1 MDNYIK
7 SVEYHVIGKKTTI
20 CLITT
25 YNGFEIVGTSAC
37 VNPKD
42 FDKELGEKY
51 ALEDAKN
58 NLGKHIGFYI
68 GVVQFGYPYDTGVD
82 K

>member
-7 SVEYHVIGKKTTI
+7 SVEYQVMGKKTTV
-20 CLITT
+20 CLLTLF
-25 YNGFEIVGTSAC
+25 NGFEIIGKSAC

-51 ALEDAKN
+51 ALEDAKK
-58 NLGKHIGFYI
+58 NLGEFIGFYI
-68 GVVQFGYPYDTGVD
+68 GVMQYGYPYDTGEL
-82 K
+82 